1 MRLVGEISRMN
12 FCIFILLLIQL
23 QADLNDAKSEELEDE
38 GVAGDQE
45 DIKILSTMEQA
56 WLSNIFPSHHQ
67 PSQVLLSVV
76 HLDVENQVRGI
87 AGANSLMHYA
97 IKNQLVASEAT
108 Y

>member
-23 QADLNDAKSEELEDE
+23 QADLNNAKSEELEDE

-45 DIKILSTMEQA
+45 EIKILSTMEQA

-87 AGANSLMHYA
+87 AGANSLMP
-97 IKNQLVASEAT
+97 
-108 Y
+108 